1 MSQRFLTS
9 IPPHSILGGLPE
21 IVDSPTVVSSLDKMH
36 GEFTGDFAGPLAI
49 AGLLTLADAPMEV
62 KPLSSSQALIEHL
75 PIQGMDEGIA
85 SGDGPVWPLSDPARA
100 QKLVATS

>member
-1 MSQRFLTS
+1 MSQRFRKSLS
-9 IPPHSILGGLPE
+9 PNSILGGLPE
-21 IVDSPTVVSSLDKMH
+21 IVDSATVVSSLGKMH
-36 GEFTGDFAGPLAI
+36 GEFASDFAGPRAI

-62 KPLSSSQALIEHL
+62 KPLSSCQSLIQHL

-85 SGDGPVWPLSDPARA
+85 SGDGPVWPLIDPTRA